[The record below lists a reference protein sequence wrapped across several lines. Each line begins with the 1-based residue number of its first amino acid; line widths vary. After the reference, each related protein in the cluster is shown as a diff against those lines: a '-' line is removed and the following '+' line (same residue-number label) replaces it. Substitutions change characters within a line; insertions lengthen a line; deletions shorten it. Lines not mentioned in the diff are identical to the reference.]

1 MKHLTS
7 ISLAAFTL
15 IAASCISTEKS
26 SSDGCCVKPSIE
38 TVRVDSSKTFQ
49 QISYTIG
56 QNIASDIKKNGIDSL
71 DLKFFNLAFSDVYL
85 NDTNRLNTEQ
95 IQKNVRY
102 LTDSLREVQMA
113 EQLKQ
118 FLPNK
123 TEGAIFFEKLKLND
137 SVKFTP
143 SGLAYKIT
151 REGKGPKPSI
161 NDAVNAHYEGKLLN
175 GKIFDSSYQRGQPTN
190 FPLNRVIPGWTEGL
204 QLIGVGGEIMLYLP
218 YELAYGVNGSMPKIE
233 PYSTL
238 IFKVELYSID
248 NAHKGHDHGP
258 GEHSH

>member
-102 LTDSLREVQMA
+102 LTNSLREVHSS
-113 EQLKQ
+113 
-118 FLPNK
+118 
-123 TEGAIFFEKLKLND
+123 
-137 SVKFTP
+137 SVKVG
-143 SGLAYKIT
+143 SLIY
-151 REGKGPKPSI
+151 
-161 NDAVNAHYEGKLLN
+161 LLM
-175 GKIFDSSYQRGQPTN
+175 I
-190 FPLNRVIPGWTEGL
+190 L
-204 QLIGVGGEIMLYLP
+204 QTYAM
-218 YELAYGVNGSMPKIE
+218 
-233 PYSTL
+233 T
-238 IFKVELYSID
+238 
-248 NAHKGHDHGP
+248 
-258 GEHSH
+258 